1 MSQQGTEAIERE
13 IAQEKAESLGLA
25 GRLLEAAL
33 AELRD
38 YDASGRAQSD
48 GGPAIRDGLVTRAAY
63 RVQNVIIQRES
74 QGLRDPNYVFRF
86 YGVPREIVVRIG
98 ARSR

>member
-1 MSQQGTEAIERE
+1 MSQQGTEAIEHE
-13 IAQEKAESLGLA
+13 IAEVKAESLGLA

-48 GGPAIRDGLVTRAAY
+48 GPAIREGLLARGAY

-86 YGVPREIVVRIG
+86 YSVPREIIVRIG
-98 ARSR
+98 ARRR

>member
-1 MSQQGTEAIERE
+1 MSQQGTEAIEHE

-48 GGPAIRDGLVTRAAY
+48 GPEIREGLIARAAY

-74 QGLRDPNYVFRF
+74 QGLRDPNYLFRF
-86 YGVPREIVVRIG
+86 YSVPREIVVRIG
-98 ARSR
+98 ARKR